1 MQSYQNVPHKLVQ
14 VIGLFTM
21 GGQEVEQE
29 VVLAC
34 VKDIIGQEREIFL
47 RILLA
52 REVKYFQG
60 HYWSEN

>member
-1 MQSYQNVPHKLVQ
+1 M
-14 VIGLFTM
+14 IGLLTM

-34 VKDIIGQEREIFL
+34 VKDIIGQGIEIFR

-60 HYWSEN
+60 HYWSEKCLDDQK

>member
-1 MQSYQNVPHKLVQ
+1 
-14 VIGLFTM
+14 M

-34 VKDIIGQEREIFL
+34 VKDIIGQGIEIFR

-52 REVKYFQG
+52 REIFSRALLVREMFR
-60 HYWSEN
+60 